1 MLSCGFFVFLTFDII
16 LYMKIL
22 VVEDNAKLNE
32 GIKLYLEEE
41 GFEVDTAFNGVQAV
55 SRVKDLQ
62 KEGAEYDVIILD
74 RMMPMKDGIETLRE
88 IKSMGVESG
97 FIILTAKDTV
107 DDKVFGLAAGADD
120 YMVKPFNVKELTAR
134 IHSLYRR
141 NLQRKNPVKN
151 IENEYGNGYG
161 LQKEVVHRN
170 KDLDFVLNLNT
181 GEVLINRGK
190 DDEKVISLTN
200 KEANI
205 FKVLIEADGAV
216 VSKEKILEKIWKES
230 QAPSSR
236 FVDVHVHNL
245 RNKLAKDNF
254 SGRIE
259 TIRNAGYK
267 LVFD

>member
-1 MLSCGFFVFLTFDII
+1 
-16 LYMKIL
+16 MKIL

-41 GFEVDTAFNGVQAV
+41 GFSVDTAFNGVQAI

-62 KEGAEYDVIILD
+62 KEGTEYDVIILD
-74 RMMPMKDGIETLRE
+74 RMMPLKDGIEALRE
-88 IKSMGVESG
+88 IKSMGIESG

-141 NLQRKNPVKN
+141 NLQRRNPIRGIDGSDN
-151 IENEYGNGYG
+151 QNY
-161 LQKEVVHRN
+161 LQKEVVHKN
-170 KDLDFVLNLNT
+170 KDVDFVLNLNT
-181 GEVLINRGK
+181 GEVIINRGK
-190 DDEKVISLTN
+190 DDEKIICLTN

-205 FKVLIEADGAV
+205 FKVLIEANGSI
-216 VSKEKILEKIWKES
+216 VSKEKILEKIWRES
-230 QAPSSR
+230 EAPSSR